1 MAAVKRY
8 SWGFIALGALPYA
21 LGAAVICGVLV
32 GSYFKGYSSGSASRN
47 GEIVALQSAIE
58 RARDAARAA
67 EAKAEEAAKNVRVV
81 YRTRVETIVKEAEG
95 VPAQV
100 EVIRREANCDLPPSF
115 RVLHDSAS
123 GNPTDPSS
131 ARTVDAA
138 TVAQTVADNYR
149 AARENEAKL
158 IALQSY
164 IAQIQDA
171 PKPN

>member
-8 SWGFIALGALPYA
+8 SWGFIALGVLPYVLGAIVAFGA
-21 LGAAVICGVLV
+21 LGA
-32 GSYFKGYSSGSASRN
+32 SYFKGRTAGKESREP
-47 GEIVALQSAIE
+47 EIVALKLDAE
-58 RARDAARAA
+58 RMRLASLAA

-81 YRTRVETIVKEAEG
+81 YRTRVETIIKEADG

-115 RVLHDSAS
+115 RVLHDAAS

-149 AARENEAKL
+149 TARETEAKL